1 MKDVKYKDSQVYSLL
16 EQNRELKKINSCEKL
31 DEIYS
36 LNSKLKE
43 VTGHLETRDEDYRV
57 TLGCLSIISKLMFTF

>member
-36 LNSKLKE
+36 LKSKLNE

-57 TLGCLSIISKLMFTF
+57 SLSCFKVFSELMFTV

>member
-36 LNSKLKE
+36 LKSKLNE

-57 TLGCLSIISKLMFTF
+57 SLSYFKVFSELMFTV